1 MVLLVGVFQL
11 RVRGGGFAVGVVAG
25 APEVIHAL
33 AAAKGGITGRR
44 QFRLLD
50 LLDLLDLH
58 VVAIDVPIIAIVSI
72 NRFQASVRRC
82 GVPKGG
88 VAGAG
93 GEIGPLA
100 HAEGRITR

>member
-1 MVLLVGVFQL
+1 MVLLVSVFQL
-11 RVRGGGFAVGVVAG
+11 RVRGGDLAVGVVAR

-33 AAAKGGITGRR
+33 AAAKSGITGRS

-50 LLDLLDLH
+50 LFDLH
-58 VVAIDVPIIAIVSI
+58 VVAIGIPIIPIIAIVPI
-72 NRFQASVRRC
+72 NRFQASVRRR

-88 VAGAG
+88 IAGAG